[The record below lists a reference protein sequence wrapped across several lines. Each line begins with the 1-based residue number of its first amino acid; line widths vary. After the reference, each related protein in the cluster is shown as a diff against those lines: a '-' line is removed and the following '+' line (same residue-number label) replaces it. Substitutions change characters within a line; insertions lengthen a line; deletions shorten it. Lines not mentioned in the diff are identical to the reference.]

1 MDKVCVLLPA
11 FNEADRVAAVVRG
24 TLALSLKD
32 AALEVVVVDDGS
44 SDATSERAAQAG
56 ARVVR
61 LATNRGV
68 GAALAAGFELARAER
83 FDYLVSI
90 DADGQLDPA
99 QIPLVLGSVRRGEAD
114 VAIGSRFLHGR
125 PQYLSPVKAGAL
137 KLLAFAVG
145 LAVDSPLTDLSC
157 GLRAL
162 NARAIA
168 AARPRFEYDYVQE
181 TLLQFFKARLRVI
194 EVPVTAVGRSGP
206 RGISA
211 RTFHYL
217 SRYLLLLA
225 RRIAGCFRDTEPPHR
240 PLLPAR
246 DRSRPTLRRL
256 LVATTALSRAVVR
269 ECVVGRST
277 VHRRQPGDPASTSRI
292 SV

>member
-24 TLALSLKD
+24 ILALSLKD

-44 SDATSERAAQAG
+44 SDATSERAALAG

-90 DADGQLDPA
+90 DADGQIDPA
-99 QIPLVLGSVRRGEAD
+99 QIPLLLGSVRRGEAD

-225 RRIAGCFRDTEPPHR
+225 YGLAGFYLSRLR
-240 PLLPAR
+240 SLLTPA
-246 DRSRPTLRRL
+246 PAPCLRR
-256 LVATTALSRAVVR
+256 ADR
-269 ECVVGRST
+269 
-277 VHRRQPGDPASTSRI
+277 
-292 SV
+292 

>member
-1 MDKVCVLLPA
+1 MDKICILLPA
-11 FNEADRVAAVVRG
+11 FNEADRLGAVVRG
-24 TLALSLKD
+24 ALALSLTD
-32 AALEVVVVDDGS
+32 ATLEVIVVDDGS
-44 SDATSERAAQAG
+44 SDATSERAAHAG

-61 LATNRGV
+61 LATNHGV

-99 QIPLVLGSVRRGEAD
+99 QIPLVLDPVRRGEAD
-114 VAIGSRFLHGR
+114 VAIGSRFLNGR
-125 PQYLSPVKAGAL
+125 PEYLNAAKAVAL
-137 KLLAFAVG
+137 KVLAYAVG

-162 NARAIA
+162 NSNAIA
-168 AARPRFEYDYVQE
+168 MARPRFEYDYVQE
-181 TLLQFFKARLRVI
+181 TLLQFFSARLRVV

-225 RRIAGCFRDTEPPHR
+225 YGLTGFY
-240 PLLPAR
+240 L
-246 DRSRPTLRRL
+246 SRLRRL
-256 LVATTALSRAVVR
+256 LASAPAPRLLRADR
-269 ECVVGRST
+269 
-277 VHRRQPGDPASTSRI
+277 
-292 SV
+292 